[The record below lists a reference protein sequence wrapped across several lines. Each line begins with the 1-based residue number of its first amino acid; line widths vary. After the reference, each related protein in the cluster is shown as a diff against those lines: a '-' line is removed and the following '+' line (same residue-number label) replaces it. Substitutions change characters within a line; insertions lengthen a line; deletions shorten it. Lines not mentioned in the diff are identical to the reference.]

1 MSKATTIV
9 NVQAVQI
16 AIRHGAVIAF
26 DEVAQ
31 TPYFRYIENGIEHE
45 VWFEDVRSMQ
55 GKFNLVKEFSLRG
68 MGYWQLMR
76 LFLANWVLLEDQFNI
91 Q

>member
-1 MSKATTIV
+1 MG
-9 NVQAVQI
+9 
-16 AIRHGAVIAF
+16 RGMEEVIGF

-31 TPYFRYIENGIEHE
+31 SPFFNYIENGVEHE

-55 GKFNLVKEFSLRG
+55 AKFNLVKEFNLRG

-76 LFLANWVLLEDQFNI
+76 LFLANWILLDSQFDI
-91 Q
+91 L